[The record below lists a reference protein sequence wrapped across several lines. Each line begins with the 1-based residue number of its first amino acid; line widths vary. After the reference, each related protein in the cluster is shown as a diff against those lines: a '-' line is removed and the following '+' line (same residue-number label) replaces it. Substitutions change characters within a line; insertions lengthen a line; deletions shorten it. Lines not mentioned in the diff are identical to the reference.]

1 MLLVSS
7 SSQLICL
14 CFFLSHDMMRW
25 AHNACQNHHIV
36 SSKKL
41 RACPH
46 NGDSLGAQLLLSK
59 HFSYIFISTRMCFD
73 SADIP
78 TFSSSL
84 ARCVSALLLPCVH
97 IRYMLRPMEHA
108 ASTYNEDLRESPAY
122 ITRMC
127 CGFVIFAPLKSVC
140 ASAMHILLCGLA
152 DAGDIFSSVHS
163 TC

>member
-25 AHNACQNHHIV
+25 ANNACQNHHIV

-46 NGDSLGAQLLLSK
+46 NGDSLGARVLLSK

-73 SADIP
+73 SAD
-78 TFSSSL
+78 THVFNL
-84 ARCVSALLLPCVH
+84 CVCVSARRALPCV
-97 IRYMLRPMEHA
+97 YMRCRWNTQPAQNAH
-108 ASTYNEDLRESPAY
+108 NEDLRESPAAAAY

-127 CGFVIFAPLKSVC
+127 CGFVIFAPLKSVWRFC
-140 ASAMHILLCGLA
+140 KTLLLAML
-152 DAGDIFSSVHS
+152 
-163 TC
+163 